1 MALIGNVLKPLAKSA
16 LIPLGWTAVSVSNEV
31 IHKKIFGSDMTT
43 LIVSNEAMNDSMKIG
58 KSLEESVYW

>member
-16 LIPLGWTAVSVSNEV
+16 LIPLGWTTVSASNEV

-58 KSLEESVYW
+58 KSLE

>member
-1 MALIGNVLKPLAKSA
+1 MPLIGSVLKPLAKSA
-16 LIPLGWTAVSVSNEV
+16 LIPLGWTAVSASNEV

-43 LIVSNEAMNDSMKIG
+43 LIASNEAMNDSMKIG